1 MGVVVFFLVR
11 GLSTTIL
18 AAKHDLVRARFTQ
31 VLFIYLPTFLGKF
44 ALLLLHTVHPS
55 FYLNE
60 WQLFF
65 WIILVD
71 ILPTIAVVF
80 SFRYAAPRLCA
91 KDENLLLRPRSAK
104 TTESALSDHTIV
116 TYYHKEDNDASW
128 DSFSG
133 LFHTMAT
140 VCTMTYTSLLLY

>member
-11 GLSTTIL
+11 GLSTTIH

-80 SFRYAAPRLCA
+80 SFRYAAPPRRTGWGLTRA
-91 KDENLLLRPRSAK
+91 VLAERRQQSLRCR
-104 TTESALSDHTIV
+104 TTR
-116 TYYHKEDNDASW
+116 
-128 DSFSG
+128 
-133 LFHTMAT
+133 
-140 VCTMTYTSLLLY
+140 